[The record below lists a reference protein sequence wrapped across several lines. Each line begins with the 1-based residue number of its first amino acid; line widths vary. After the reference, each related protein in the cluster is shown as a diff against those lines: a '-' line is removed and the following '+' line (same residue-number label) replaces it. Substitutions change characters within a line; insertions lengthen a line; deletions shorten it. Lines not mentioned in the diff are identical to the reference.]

1 MLPEHIQIFCLCREK
16 LFLLPIASAQGEP
29 WVRGIHFQNTGMV
42 HYVEPWLVDGV
53 YKSKRAMLL
62 FIKCLCNWNIGYT
75 MLQCMQPYICLRM
88 ENPRYNGARDI
99 PHFIFLC
106 THAMSS
112 PLREVMVQRRSFFF
126 FMLLACE
133 IINNA
138 WVVFVLSK
146 RQSKLSNLFIGLLLM
161 NQMCIG
167 RL

>member
-1 MLPEHIQIFCLCREK
+1 MVLKLCCLDTYKSFVCVEKK

-29 WVRGIHFQNTGMV
+29 WVRGIHFQNTGIV

-88 ENPRYNGARDI
+88 EKPRYNGARDTA
-99 PHFIFLC
+99 HFIFLC
-106 THAMSS
+106 TLPTQSHAISS

-126 FMLLACE
+126 HVASMR
-133 IINNA
+133 NHY
-138 WVVFVLSK
+138 
-146 RQSKLSNLFIGLLLM
+146 
-161 NQMCIG
+161 
-167 RL
+167 